1 MCSHYEAPETQ
12 RLIDGFG
19 VAPEGQFKMDLWPCY
34 EGPFIRLRDTE
45 SPDEE
50 GPEFEALVGQF
61 GLLPFWAKRGARRI
75 RKKSY
80 ANSSSVPATPDCSL
94 LTGQS
99 VSRVKR

>member
-45 SPDEE
+45 SNEE
-50 GPEFEALVGQF
+50 GPELEALVGQF
-61 GLLPFWAKRGARRI
+61 GLL
-75 RKKSY
+75 
-80 ANSSSVPATPDCSL
+80 L
-94 LTGQS
+94 LALME
-99 VSRVKR
+99 